1 MSSSA
6 VTKNTAAVKL
16 YRDIL
21 RLHRQKTEGVNRQVA
36 DIFVK
41 YEFKLHK
48 EAKEEFV
55 NDFLKQWT
63 DYRNELAERRTL
75 ESMARSIS
83 AAEIAMLSDEQ
94 LDAIDE
100 LKRATEKAINHIE
113 TDGNV
118 TDAEEPAKH
127 PSKPPFESETIS
139 RQ

>member
-1 MSSSA
+1 MSSST
-6 VTKNTAAVKL
+6 VTRNTAAVKL

-21 RLHRQKTEGVNRQVA
+21 RLHRQKTVGVNRQVA

-41 YEFKLHK
+41 YEFKLHR

-63 DYRNELAERRTL
+63 NYRNELAEKSTL

-100 LKRATEKAINHIE
+100 LKKATEKAINHIE
-113 TDGNV
+113 ADGNIE
-118 TDAEEPAKH
+118 DPEEPPKH
-127 PSKPPFESETIS
+127 PSQPPLESETVS

>member
-6 VTKNTAAVKL
+6 AARNTAAVKL

-21 RLHRQKTEGVNRQVA
+21 RLHRQKTVGVNRQVA

-55 NDFLKQWT
+55 NDFLKQWR
-63 DYRNELAERRTL
+63 DYRNELAGRRTL

-83 AAEIAMLSDEQ
+83 AAEVAMLSDEQ
-94 LDAIDE
+94 LEAIDE
-100 LKRATEKAINHIE
+100 LNKVTEKAINHVE
-113 TDGNV
+113 TDGNI
-118 TDAEEPAKH
+118 TDPEEPTTNL
-127 PSKPPFESETIS
+127 SKPPLGSDTAC
-139 RQ
+139 R